1 VSPLCRF
8 RLLSLSLARRADDEL
23 PFGNDAD
30 LMLRAFAV
38 PCWARTASSCSKVT
52 DISLSPSGGREDE
65 WSELTV
71 ISGGGWM
78 GARI

>member
-1 VSPLCRF
+1 VFPLCRF
-8 RLLSLSLARRADDEL
+8 RLLSLSLSRRADEEL

-38 PCWARTASSCSKVT
+38 QCWARMACSCSKVMDT
-52 DISLSPSGGREDE
+52 SLSLSGGREDE
-65 WSELTV
+65 WPELTV
-71 ISGGGWM
+71 ISGKGWM